1 MKVLK
6 NIEQIMLLIFTVFV
20 SLIILTALF
29 FNIQKFQKPDIAK
42 YAQIR
47 IEEPAGIEQIA
58 QSYAQP
64 ELKDRFIEETTKI
77 NSLRAQDYV
86 ANCTLIIPIFE

>member
-6 NIEQIMLLIFTVFV
+6 RIEKIMLMIFTVFV
-20 SLIILTALF
+20 SFIILIALF
-29 FNIQKFQKPDIAK
+29 LNIQKFQKPDIAK

-58 QSYAQP
+58 QSYAEP
-64 ELKDRFIEETTKI
+64 ELKDRFIEETTKL
-77 NSLRAQDYV
+77 NSLGAKDYV